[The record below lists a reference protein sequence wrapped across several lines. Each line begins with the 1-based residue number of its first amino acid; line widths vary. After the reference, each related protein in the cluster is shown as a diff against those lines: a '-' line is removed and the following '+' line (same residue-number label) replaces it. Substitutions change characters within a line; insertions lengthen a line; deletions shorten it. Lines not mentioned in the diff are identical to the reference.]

1 MKREFS
7 VGSEQW
13 GAPRTRHYASV
24 LFRSWQA
31 DPTPTAG
38 TSTQPAPR
46 GAGSWLSK
54 TARHVP
60 ELPGTTP
67 SDAPPGEGDDGD
79 AGSGEAK
86 GAAALADTNEYAP
99 TFAPCFESGITG
111 NRGADGA
118 KYGSLCRGCRR
129 CTQHPSHTQTTC
141 RFRGEYCYL
150 LQHRSPSTWG
160 TVEGKGQNQLGL
172 PGGHADP
179 EDRFQPDVT
188 AWREAA
194 EELCGYGPLPVC
206 CVHE

>member
-31 DPTPTAG
+31 DPTPTAGTG

-118 KYGSLCRGCRR
+118 KYGSLCRDCQR
-129 CTQHPSHTQTTC
+129 CTQHPSHPNDVQVPRRVLLFAPTPLALHVGNRGGQRSEPAGPPRRAC
-141 RFRGEYCYL
+141 R
-150 LQHRSPSTWG
+150 P
-160 TVEGKGQNQLGL
+160 
-172 PGGHADP
+172 
-179 EDRFQPDVT
+179 
-188 AWREAA
+188 
-194 EELCGYGPLPVC
+194 
-206 CVHE
+206 